1 MDFPETRQKKLLRI
15 EKKLV
20 DLGGKIVELAAS
32 MVLQSSWPNKQ
43 QTAKPATSKNWR
55 NGDSPANHLQ
65 ITSSSDLLCDAT
77 GKYIFFVRRK
87 FRYSAFTKSK
97 DSFLIHMRLSC
108 CMEMFQFQSH
118 PDTERMILAIWGLKL
133 TSATDIKYLL
143 RWVWTIIDTNRDE
156 QLVAEM

>member
-1 MDFPETRQKKLLRI
+1 MDFPETRQKKLRRYILLFSLLRI

-43 QTAKPATSKNWR
+43 QQQSQR
-55 NGDSPANHLQ
+55 LQ
-65 ITSSSDLLCDAT
+65 RTGGMEILLR
-77 GKYIFFVRRK
+77 VH
-87 FRYSAFTKSK
+87 KSK

-108 CMEMFQFQSH
+108 CIEMFQFQSH

-133 TSATDIKYLL
+133 TSATVSEGYDKKNQKA
-143 RWVWTIIDTNRDE
+143 TILET
-156 QLVAEM
+156 

>member
-65 ITSSSDLLCDAT
+65 ITSSSDLL
-77 GKYIFFVRRK
+77 
-87 FRYSAFTKSK
+87 YSAFTKSK

-133 TSATDIKYLL
+133 TSATVHFRRI
-143 RWVWTIIDTNRDE
+143 
-156 QLVAEM
+156 